1 MHGDEM
7 TAATPGPPPAT
18 GAWRQG
24 DPAGHRQFVTLFA
37 PPHGPLELEL
47 ANPRFSATLAENRAV
62 GATLS
67 RVVVAYETW
76 GELNRSR
83 SNAVLIA
90 HALTGDS
97 HAAGPAGPGHRYPGW
112 WDHSIGPGKNIDTN
126 RWFVVCPNVLGGCQ
140 GTTGPS
146 SPAPDG
152 KPYGSRFPTITIR
165 DQVAVEASLTDHL
178 GIERWAAVIGGSMGG
193 MRALEWAVGHPDR
206 LERAVVVACGAAASA
221 EQIALC
227 SVQNQAIRADP
238 AFRGGD
244 YYDASPGEGPHRG
257 MGIARRIGHITYRSE
272 EELAVRF
279 GRAPQP
285 GEDAFNDGR
294 YAIESYLDHHAD
306 KLARRFDAGT
316 YVVLSEA
323 MNHHD
328 VGRGRG
334 GLAAA
339 LGQVRCKVAVA
350 GIDSDRLYPLRLQQ
364 ELCELLP
371 GHPELTVIH
380 SMYGHDSFLIE
391 SEAVGAFI
399 RQALDEDES
408 GNGAGVAEER
418 AG

>member
-1 MHGDEM
+1 
-7 TAATPGPPPAT
+7 
-18 GAWRQG
+18 
-24 DPAGHRQFVTLFA
+24 VTLFED
-37 PPHGPLELEL
+37 GPLELEL
-47 ANPRFSATLAENRAV
+47 
-62 GATLS
+62 GGTLS
-67 RVVVAYETW
+67 PVVVAYETW
-76 GELNRSR
+76 GELDRSKR
-83 SNAVLIA
+83 NAVLIA

-97 HAAGPAGPGHRYPGW
+97 HAAGPSGPGHRFPGW
-112 WDHSIGPGKNIDTN
+112 WDHSIGPGKDIDTN

-146 SPAPDG
+146 SLAPDG
-152 KPYGSRFPTITIR
+152 RPYGSRFPRITIR
-165 DQVAVEASLTDHL
+165 DQVAVEAALADTL

-221 EQIALC
+221 EQIGLC
-227 SVQNQAIRADP
+227 AVQNQAIRADP
-238 AFRGGD
+238 AWRGGD
-244 YYDASPGEGPHRG
+244 YYDAGPGEGPHRG
-257 MGIARRIGHITYRSE
+257 MGIARRIGHLSYRSE
-272 EELAVRF
+272 PELAARF

-285 GEDAFNDGR
+285 GEHPLPRPESAATGGFGGAEPPQAREAGAADGGR
-294 YAIESYLDHHAD
+294 YAVESYLDHHAD
-306 KLARRFDAGT
+306 KLARRFDAGS

-339 LGQVRCKVAVA
+339 LGQVRCRVAIA
-350 GIDSDRLYPLRLQQ
+350 GIDSDRLYPLYLQR
-364 ELCELLP
+364 EMAELLP
-371 GHPELTVIH
+371 GPPEVTVVH

-399 RQALDEDES
+399 RAALDDVE
-408 GNGAGVAEER
+408 GAAEER

>member
-1 MHGDEM
+1 M

-18 GAWRQG
+18 GAWRPG
-24 DPAGHRQFVTLFA
+24 DPPGRRQFVTLFDQ
-37 PPHGPLELEL
+37 PENPLRLEL
-47 ANPRFSATLAENRAV
+47 
-62 GATLS
+62 GGTLS
-67 RVVVAYETW
+67 PVVVAYETW
-76 GELNRSR
+76 GELDRPR
-83 SNAVLIA
+83 GNAVLVA

-112 WDHSIGPGKNIDTN
+112 WDHSIGPGKDIDTN

-152 KPYGSRFPTITIR
+152 RPYGSRFPTITIR
-165 DQVAVEASLTDHL
+165 DQVAVEAALADAL

-206 LERAVVVACGAAASA
+206 LERSVVVACGAAASA
-221 EQIALC
+221 EQIGLC
-227 SVQNQAIRADP
+227 AVQNEAIRADP

-244 YYDASPGEGPHRG
+244 YYDAGPGEGPHRG
-257 MGIARRIGHITYRSE
+257 MGLARRIGHLSYRSE
-272 EELAVRF
+272 PELALRF

-285 GEDAFNDGR
+285 GEDPLATAEAAAAEGHGR
-294 YAIESYLDHHAD
+294 YAVESYLDHHAD
-306 KLARRFDAGT
+306 KLARRFDAGS

-334 GLAAA
+334 ELAAA
-339 LGQVRCKVAVA
+339 LGRVRCRVAIA
-350 GIDSDRLYPLRLQQ
+350 GIDSDRLYPLYLQR
-364 ELCELLP
+364 EMAELLP
-371 GHPELTVIH
+371 GRPEVTVI
-380 SMYGHDSFLIE
+380 SALYGHDSFLIE
-391 SEAVGAFI
+391 SEAVGGFI
-399 RQALDEDES
+399 RAALEGDE
-408 GNGAGVAEER
+408 GAGAGVAAER

>member
-1 MHGDEM
+1 M

-18 GAWRQG
+18 GAWRAG
-24 DPAGHRQFVTLFA
+24 DPAGHRQFVTLFEEE
-37 PPHGPLELEL
+37 PLRLE
-47 ANPRFSATLAENRAV
+47 V
-62 GATLS
+62 GGTLS
-67 RVVVAYETW
+67 PVVVAYETW
-76 GELNRSR
+76 GELNRAR

-97 HAAGPAGPGHRYPGW
+97 HAAGPAGPGHLYPGW
-112 WDHSIGPGKNIDTN
+112 WDHSIGPGKDIDTN

-165 DQVAVEASLTDHL
+165 DQVAVEAVLADHL
-178 GIERWAAVIGGSMGG
+178 RIDRWAAVIGGSMGG

-227 SVQNQAIRADP
+227 SVQVEAIRADP
-238 AFRGGD
+238 AYRGGD
-244 YYDASPGEGPHRG
+244 YYAAGPGEGPHRG
-257 MGIARRIGHITYRSE
+257 MGIARRLGHITYRSE
-272 EELAVRF
+272 EELAARF

-285 GEDAFNDGR
+285 GEDPFNDGR
-294 YAIESYLDHHAD
+294 YAVESYLDHHAD
-306 KLARRFDAGT
+306 KLARRFDAGS

-339 LGQVRCKVAVA
+339 LGGVRCKVSVA
-350 GIDSDRLYPLRLQQ
+350 GIDSDRLYPLRLQH

-371 GHPELTVIH
+371 GRLDLTVIH

-399 RQALDEDES
+399 RQALGGDES
-408 GNGAGVAEER
+408 GNAAGAEER